1 MSQKKIKEIQ
11 HQFSKFRLILT
22 NAWKEIILEIC
33 LVLIPK
39 WHNYFSETLKN
50 WSPEYMFLIIPSIS
64 KKYYVQSNTR
74 IQKAYGIKQFIF
86 R

>member
-50 WSPEYMFLIIPSIS
+50 WSPE
-64 KKYYVQSNTR
+64 
-74 IQKAYGIKQFIF
+74 
-86 R
+86 